1 MFDTSAINIQYY
13 QELIYDIEV
22 DLVKCKLNGINL
34 NLDNVNLHFIR
45 DLIDEY
51 KKLMSLLEQAKD
63 LDIPQ
68 FIVEEHFLDGVDI
81 LFHFQECSNR
91 FLLWSINSIFGGIY
105 FNHSGKFIK
114 LIEGY
119 SLLLYYMATNDINFL
134 EKLNNNLVLDYV
146 NGKSE
151 IKSSEKL
158 WRILQNENVYSRL

>member
-1 MFDTSAINIQYY
+1 MIDTSVIDIQYY

-34 NLDNVNLHFIR
+34 DLDNINLHFIR
-45 DLIDEY
+45 DLINEY
-51 KKLMSLLEQAKD
+51 KKLMSLLERAKD
-63 LDIPQ
+63 VDISQ
-68 FIVEEHFLDGVDI
+68 FIIEDLFLDGVDA

-91 FLLWSINSIFGGIY
+91 FLLWSINSVFGEIH
-105 FNHSGKFIK
+105 FHHSGKFIR

-119 SLLLYYMATNDINFL
+119 SLLLYYMATNDIDFL

-146 NGKSE
+146 KGESE

-158 WRILQNENVYSRL
+158 WRILQDGKKI